1 MADFLGRWEMPS
13 ASEKKKENKVKL
25 RQRINKD
32 IDVYLKNGGEIKK
45 ISKGEV
51 NIETIYSTKQQ
62 RRAYRKSQSTIK

>member
-13 ASEKKKENKVKL
+13 ASEKKKENKDKL

-32 IDVYLKNGGEIKK
+32 IDIFLENGGKIKK

-51 NIETIYSTKQQ
+51 NIETIYNTKRQQ
-62 RRAYRKSQSTIK
+62 RAYRKSQSTIK

>member
-13 ASEKKKENKVKL
+13 VFERKKENKDEL

-32 IDVYLKNGGEIKK
+32 IDVYLENGGKIKK

-51 NIETIYSTKQQ
+51 NIETIYNTKQQ